1 LCHPAIIGT
10 SSALHRQLISPAS
23 CRPIGTGPNFILT
36 NRAVRQGRTRRN
48 IMKIITAVAAVA
60 AIIVSSLNVAAA
72 VAAPAPGEA
81 RVGYADLDLSSPKG
95 QQALEQRIKAAA
107 RSVCGVDANER
118 QLMLQVDAGRCYRTT
133 VANAFAD
140 AARTNPTMVA
150 SR

>member
-1 LCHPAIIGT
+1 
-10 SSALHRQLISPAS
+10 
-23 CRPIGTGPNFILT
+23 
-36 NRAVRQGRTRRN
+36 
-48 IMKIITAVAAVA
+48 MKIITAVAAVA